1 MSQRRVDG
9 ELEYAQPML
18 CDGVWKKTTDA
29 SADAGKK
36 RTSSTASRVT
46 ARR

>member
-1 MSQRRVDG
+1 
-9 ELEYAQPML
+9 L

-29 SADAGKK
+29 SADTGRKK
-36 RTSSTASRVT
+36 RASSTASRVT